1 MLIYFVI
8 DVPNEKEDGRIGEDT
23 NSDLEKAGKNSR
35 EKKTVAE
42 AKN

>member
-8 DVPNEKEDGRIGEDT
+8 DVPNEKEHGRIGEDT
-23 NSDLEKAGKNSR
+23 NSDLEKVDKNSR

-42 AKN
+42 AKK